1 MQRQVDLLILDG
13 VVVTMDDEDRILDD
27 GGLAIQDDRIVAVGT
42 SGQMRER
49 YVASRT
55 INAGRKI
62 VVPGLVD
69 TYGHAGHG
77 MIRALYHPTHGWP
90 MMDLYWHHTTEHW
103 WYAEALLAA
112 TERLR
117 FGVTTG
123 ASIIGAAT
131 RADSPVFGI
140 RNAEAYAKVGI
151 RAVLGVGPPDPI
163 VSSLPKPWSGSH
175 YEDGKW
181 VRREFTYQEAL
192 SNSLQVIE
200 SWHGGADGRIRVA
213 LAASAL
219 FGRRVFHGRPKYD
232 YQPSDVP
239 IMIDKAEELRDL
251 ADRYR
256 VQIHTH
262 MFEGSVDFALQHFGL
277 GRVQRLL
284 GPDVVIAHGNGLRP
298 SEVAVLGETHSNVAT
313 APSTEENVWFGYP
326 PIVELLEAGANVTIA
341 TDGSAPRFSFDLW
354 KDISRA
360 MWHQWVSHGSQHV
373 LPPGKA
379 LRMVTIDA
387 AHALGI
393 GDQVGSLEP
402 GKQADVVLI
411 DCNRPHLTPLTFVPQ
426 ILTYYVS
433 GNDVDTVLVDGNILM
448 EGGHILS
455 VDVQEVLDNAH
466 EASAQAFEG
475 IDLDPYRQTGPAFW
489 RGARY

>member
-277 GRVQRLL
+277 GRVQVMFRDAHKVAGDLDLESVDSVFLFADFVEEFKIGIEKGCLCVKNGGL
-284 GPDVVIAHGNGLRP
+284 GQFGHPNHFHLGLCERDGRVIEKGGAEVYGFEIEVIALFGDFYTGALEQSHEREEYACVNDVEDGMGEGDVDHNIMVGYRAGD
-298 SEVAVLGETHSNVAT
+298 EAV
-313 APSTEENVWFGYP
+313 
-326 PIVELLEAGANVTIA
+326 
-341 TDGSAPRFSFDLW
+341 D
-354 KDISRA
+354 
-360 MWHQWVSHGSQHV
+360 
-373 LPPGKA
+373 
-379 LRMVTIDA
+379 
-387 AHALGI
+387 
-393 GDQVGSLEP
+393 EP
-402 GKQADVVLI
+402 G
-411 DCNRPHLTPLTFVPQ
+411 VPP
-426 ILTYYVS
+426 
-433 GNDVDTVLVDGNILM
+433 
-448 EGGHILS
+448 
-455 VDVQEVLDNAH
+455 
-466 EASAQAFEG
+466 
-475 IDLDPYRQTGPAFW
+475 DPDERKHV
-489 RGARY
+489 